1 MAIEL
6 CRLLKRPEYAVIS
19 KEIESEES
27 TYFRSKFF
35 GWDDIVPFD
44 FTRTADSIQKRGADI
59 KVIMERDKVKTDLVA
74 LFLDRL
80 PSMSHE
86 DADQM
91 IEECNG
97 DLEVI
102 EPFVLVNYFL
112 FFFFFFLTK
121 IFKGRKKIYS
131 FTKRRFWHFL
141 YNGLLC
147 VFVSLLCCK

>member
-1 MAIEL
+1 MVIEL
-6 CRLLKRPEYAVIS
+6 HRMIKRPDCTIVS
-19 KEIESEES
+19 KEIEGEES

-44 FTRTADSIQKRGADI
+44 FTRTVDSIQRRGADI
-59 KVIMERDKVKTDLVA
+59 KVIVERDKIKTDLVA

-102 EPFVLVNYFL
+102 EPFVLVN
-112 FFFFFFLTK
+112 FF
-121 IFKGRKKIYS
+121 
-131 FTKRRFWHFL
+131 
-141 YNGLLC
+141 
-147 VFVSLLCCK
+147 